1 VAYARMKSS
10 PKISPEAGQLLQN
23 YYVEDR
29 KLVNENKKAKRKNNI
44 PVTVRQLEAIIRL
57 SESIAKMHLANFVV
71 ESHVNEA
78 HRLFQISTLS
88 AASAKFN
95 TVTDIPSDMAPLIVR
110 IEESIRRRLN
120 IGAKASYTKIIEEL
134 THKYSS
140 HKAITYVNFFKIIL
154 AI

>member
-1 VAYARMKSS
+1 MKSA

-29 KLVNENKKAKRKNNI
+29 KTVNENKKSKRKNNI

-57 SESIAKMHLANFVV
+57 SEAIAKMSLSSFVL

-88 AASAKFN
+88 AASSKFN
-95 TVTDIPSDMAPLIVR
+95 TVTDIPSDLAPLIVR

-120 IGAKASYTKIIEEL
+120 IGAKTSYTKIIEEL
-134 THKYSS
+134 TSKYTS
-140 HKAITYVNFFKIIL
+140 HQAITYVIIL
-154 AI
+154 I